1 VTIVKAVVHMKRSWK
16 PGSVAPVFGL
26 VIAIVAAVVIATG
39 QAGQP
44 APRPTTQAKVV
55 AAQGELARLISHGVL
70 APGQRV
76 PGPEEPRV
84 GGLNQ
89 VEYDNWSGYADDN
102 SSGNTYTKVSG
113 SWTQPAVTCP
123 TNEDEVAVFWVG
135 LDGFDNST
143 VEQDGT
149 LAQCYKGTAFYYTWW
164 EMYPTNSITTVGNT
178 LKPGD
183 QISASVNYAKGK
195 YKLALTDQTSTAN
208 SFSLTQTCGA
218 GLVCNNASADWIAET
233 PSYNRGL
240 SPWPQFGT
248 WKLTAAT
255 ATSGTAGTISAFPD
269 DEITI
274 LGTFGEDLATTGA
287 LNRAGNAFG
296 VTWAYTW

>member
-1 VTIVKAVVHMKRSWK
+1 VTIAEAVVHMKRSWK
-16 PGSVAPVFGL
+16 RGYVAMVLVL
-26 VIAIVAAVVIATG
+26 VIAVVTAVVLATG
-39 QAGQP
+39 LAGHP
-44 APRPTTQAKVV
+44 AQRAITHAKVV
-55 AAQGELARLISHGVL
+55 AAQGELDRLIGHGVL

-76 PGPEEPRV
+76 PGPEEHRI

-89 VEYDNWSGYADDN
+89 VSYDNWSGYADDN

-164 EMYPTNSITTVGNT
+164 EMFPTNSITTVGNT

-195 YKLALTDQTSTAN
+195 YKLALTDQTTTAN

-218 GLVCNNASADWIAET
+218 GQVCNNASAEWIAET
-233 PSYNRGL
+233 PSYSRGY

-248 WKLTAAT
+248 WKLTAAN
-255 ATSGTAGTISAFPD
+255 ATSGTAGAISAFPD

-274 LGTFGEDLATTGA
+274 FGTFGENLATTGA

>member
-1 VTIVKAVVHMKRSWK
+1 V
-16 PGSVAPVFGL
+16 L
-26 VIAIVAAVVIATG
+26 ATG
-39 QAGQP
+39 PPDRP
-44 APRPTTQAKVV
+44 AQRAPTQAKV
-55 AAQGELARLISHGVL
+55 AAARGQLDRLISHGVL

-76 PGPEEPRV
+76 PGPEEPRI
-84 GGLNQ
+84 GGLDQ
-89 VEYDNWSGYADDN
+89 ISYDNWSGYADDN
-102 SSGNTYTKVSG
+102 SGGNTYTKVSG
-113 SWTQPAVTCP
+113 SWIQPAVTCP
-123 TNEDEVAVFWVG
+123 TDEDEVAVFWVG

-164 EMYPTNSITTVGNT
+164 EMYPTNNITTVGNT

-195 YKLALTDQTSTAN
+195 YKLALTDQTTTAN

-218 GLVCNNASADWIAET
+218 GQVCNNASADWIAET
-233 PSYNRGL
+233 PSYSRGL
-240 SPWPQFGT
+240 TPWPQFGT
-248 WKLTAAT
+248 WRLTAAS
-255 ATSGTAGTISAFPD
+255 ATSGTAGAISAFPD

-274 LGTFGEDLATTGA
+274 LGTFGENLATTGA
-287 LNRAGNAFG
+287 LNKAGNAFG

>member
-1 VTIVKAVVHMKRSWK
+1 MKHSWK
-16 PGSVAPVFGL
+16 PGYVAPVLVL
-26 VIAIVAAVVIATG
+26 VITIVAAVVLANDLASKPS
-39 QAGQP
+39 QRAM
-44 APRPTTQAKVV
+44 TQAKVS
-55 AAQGELARLISHGVL
+55 AARGELHRLISHGVL

-76 PGPEEPRV
+76 SGIEEPRV
-84 GGLNQ
+84 AGLNQ
-89 VEYDNWSGYADDN
+89 VSYDNWSGYADDD

-195 YKLALTDQTSTAN
+195 YKIALTDQTTTAN

-218 GLVCNNASADWIAET
+218 GQVCNNASADWIAET
-233 PSYNRGL
+233 PSYDRGL

-248 WKLTAAT
+248 WKLTAAS
-255 ATSGTAGTISAFPD
+255 ATSGTAGAISAFPD

-274 LGTFGEDLATTGA
+274 LGTFGENLATTGA